1 MPDYISSNDLRVG
14 TCIEVDGVL
23 YVVAAFQH
31 TKVGK
36 WGAIMKTK
44 LRDINTGLVVEK
56 SFRAG
61 EKVARVVL
69 EGKNAQFM
77 YRTGSDY
84 HFLNLETY
92 EEIVL
97 SEDLVGEAKDFLVEN
112 LEVEILTYEGNPI
125 TVNVPSFVELEV
137 VDTPPGVRGDTASG
151 GSKPATLE
159 TGLTIQVPLFVNQGD
174 RVRVDTRT
182 KEYLERA

>member
-23 YVVAAFQH
+23 YVVTAFQH

-44 LRDINTGLVVEK
+44 LRDINTGLTVEK

-77 YRTGSDY
+77 YKTGSDY

-97 SEDLVGEAKDFLVEN
+97 PEDLVGEAKDFLVEN
-112 LEVEILTYEGNPI
+112 LEVEILTYEGKPT
-125 TVNVPSFVELEV
+125 TVNVPPFVELEV
-137 VDTPPGVRGDTASG
+137 VDTPPGIRGDTASG

-159 TGLTIQVPLFVNQGD
+159 TGLTIQVPLFVNPGD
-174 RVRVDTRT
+174 RIRIDTRT
-182 KEYLERA
+182 REYLERA